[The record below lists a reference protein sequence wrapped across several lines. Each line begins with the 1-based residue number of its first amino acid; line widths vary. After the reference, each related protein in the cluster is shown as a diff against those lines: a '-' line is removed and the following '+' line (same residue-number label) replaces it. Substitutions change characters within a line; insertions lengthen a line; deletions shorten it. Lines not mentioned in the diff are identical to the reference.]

1 MIVCKK
7 FFLTNFTEQMKNQ
20 VQSGK
25 ATPIR
30 EIDFL
35 AHFPKGVFNKPRP
48 AQVKALKALNG
59 TTGIRVAQMGTGS
72 GKTAVG
78 YTFLKALSDNGWEG
92 LVYVEPRKLLVE
104 QIAQQHPDVKVVFG
118 RNEYPCLFYKDKEFK
133 ADEIPCSMLVTC
145 PHRVDQETGETYM
158 PGARPCAY
166 LKAKYEAKHAKISAC
181 TTAFFLFTELYNQT
195 WKDVSAVVIGE
206 GHELGPVVRGCLS
219 HEITD
224 YHLEQII
231 ELLGSIGAKDD
242 AKIFEEF
249 YIRMIEIVK
258 SWPAREKHVL
268 SNEEIRSLIK
278 ILQKTK
284 SSRIES
290 QVLQAV
296 KAGKL
301 DLDTSREALKGI
313 EDVARNI
320 TTYLRLFEYSLPKDD
335 REPLNYTYGYYQ
347 KETKPNTKVKYRLYI
362 KSYYVQPAIRK
373 ILPEETLVM
382 SATIGDPQAYKMDTG
397 IQGHFIDVGSDF
409 PVANARIY
417 MPKDMPN
424 LSFKS
429 QRKDDLKKILRRTS
443 KAMKKLLEH
452 DIRSLFITVSNLE
465 REKAVA
471 YAIEAGLDVVTY
483 DENLTPREA
492 LQIFKEGKG
501 DVLIGTSANY
511 GQGVDMPGGIAQAI
525 FVLRPSYPQP
535 NDPQAIFEKRRFGKG
550 VWKLR
555 NWRVMIEALQAR
567 GRNLRSEDDY
577 GVTFFVSKQFERF
590 LYGSLPMWLRP
601 AYEQKLTLD
610 QSVEDA
616 ARVLTGE
623 TVDEA
628 K

>member
-1 MIVCKK
+1 
-7 FFLTNFTEQMKNQ
+7 MKNP

-35 AHFPKGVFNKPRP
+35 AHFPTEVFTKPRP
-48 AQVKALKALNG
+48 AQVKVLKALNG
-59 TTGIRVAQMGTGS
+59 TTGIRIVQMGTGS

-78 YTFLKALSDNGWEG
+78 YTFLKALADNGWKG

-104 QIAQQHPDVKVVFG
+104 QIAKQHPDVKVVFG

-145 PHRVDQETGETYM
+145 PHRVDQETGETHM

-231 ELLGSIGAKDD
+231 ELLGSIGAKED

-249 YIRMIEIVK
+249 YLRMIDIIR

-268 SNEEIRSLIK
+268 SNEEVGSLMK
-278 ILQKTK
+278 ILQKTR

-290 QVLQAV
+290 QVKQAI

-301 DLDTSREALKGI
+301 DLEGSREALKGI

-320 TTYLRLFEYSLPKDD
+320 ATYLRLFEYSLPKGD

-347 KETKPNTKVKYRLYI
+347 KENKPNTRVKYRLYI

-409 PVANARIY
+409 PVGNTRVY
-417 MPKDMPN
+417 LPKDMPK
-424 LSFKS
+424 LSFAAK
-429 QRKDDLKKILRRTS
+429 RKDDLKKTLKRTAA
-443 KAMKKLLEH
+443 AMKKLR
-452 DIRSLFITVSNLE
+452 DRGVRSLFVTVSNLE
-465 REKAVA
+465 REKAVH
-471 YAIEAGLDVVTY
+471 YATEAGLDVITY
-483 DENLTPREA
+483 GEKVTPRDA
-492 LQIFKEGKG
+492 VQMFKEGKG
-501 DVLIGTSANY
+501 DVLIGTVANY
-511 GQGVDMPGGIAQAI
+511 GQGVDLPGEIAPAI
-525 FVLRPSYPQP
+525 FFLRPSYPKP
-535 NDPQAIFEKRRFGKG
+535 DDPQAVFEQNRFGKG

-555 NWRVMIEALQAR
+555 SWRAMIEALQVR
-567 GRNLRSEDDY
+567 GRNVRGKGDF
-577 GVTFFVSKQFERF
+577 GVTFFLSRQFESF
-590 LYGSLPMWLRP
+590 LYGCLPQWLRP
-601 AYEQKLTLD
+601 AYEHKFTLD
-610 QSVEDA
+610 QAVEDA
-616 ARVLTGE
+616 VKVLTGE
-623 TVDEA
+623 IVDGDV
-628 K
+628 